1 MLPAVSI
8 YYLFTFRRTHGRFV
22 LCHWLISYI
31 ELDMGSRQSY
41 CSLMGHTVFQATVFT
56 RQKYRSMF
64 FILTYWCDRIFI
76 LYFAV
81 LYLHAS
87 LINLFLSLHHLVN
100 INLSDTCHNTVFQLV
115 VEPVDVTLSV
125 VIYGCA
131 AFKQTTPAVTVASR
145 MTAIQSLLTS
155 QKERWMFQVTVLW
168 IYYLKMALW
177 GWQQIGVHKVLIKWW
192 LNNLWVHVSV
202 FLQYFW

>member
-8 YYLFTFRRTHGRFV
+8 YYLFTFRMTHGRFV

-64 FILTYWCDRIFI
+64 FVLTYWCDRIFI
-76 LYFAV
+76 LYFVV

-87 LINLFLSLHHLVN
+87 LINLFLPLHHLVN
-100 INLSDTCHNTVFQLV
+100 TNSSDTCHNTVFQLV
-115 VEPVDVTLSV
+115 VKPVDVTLSV
-125 VIYGCA
+125 VIYGWA
-131 AFKQTTPAVTVASR
+131 AFKWTTSAVTFASR
-145 MTAIQSLLTS
+145 MAAIQSLPTP

-168 IYYLKMALW
+168 IYYLKMPSEGGNKLEY
-177 GWQQIGVHKVLIKWW
+177 IKC
-192 LNNLWVHVSV
+192 
-202 FLQYFW
+202 